1 MNSFY
6 FYIYLLTIITSTLIF
21 TILRCYFDVH
31 TFDFLFYPNENN
43 NILKNTIFLVFHI
56 LINFALGMLFGFD
69 VIYGMLI
76 KIAMFE
82 VYLYVTEYC
91 DIFHT
96 AKFSNLVI
104 IVIISLASYLAGC
117 LVSAPFN
124 NSLSKWS

>member
-1 MNSFY
+1 MNKLY
-6 FYIYLLTIITSTLIF
+6 FYIYLLAIITSTITF

-43 NILKNTIFLVFHI
+43 NILKNTTFLVFHI
-56 LINFALGMLFGFD
+56 LINFALGVLFGFD
-69 VIYGMLI
+69 VAYGMLL

-104 IVIISLASYLAGC
+104 IVIISLVSYFAGC
-117 LVSAPFN
+117 LLSKPFN
-124 NSLSKWS
+124 TVISNM